1 MKDYELTDQLLKPSS
16 EPPKTEFMRRF
27 QSLPADVQHA
37 MMGADPAYIE
47 SAFRSME
54 SQYGSVENYLAAE
67 LGAGPDQIRRLRSI
81 YLE

>member
-1 MKDYELTDQLLKPSS
+1 MTLNRRRLFV
-16 EPPKTEFMRRF
+16 EFMRRF

-37 MMGADPAYIE
+37 MMGADPASIE
-47 SAFRSME
+47 SAFRSTE

-67 LGAGPDQIRRLRSI
+67 LGAGPDQIRRLRSL